1 MSNLQA
7 KLLALAA
14 VISALVP
21 ISNPIPTLYLS
32 TDNPGPSSSLAAE
45 NHSACAPEPCYTMTV
60 PAVLHCPML
69 PALTTACL
77 EPDCI
82 LLTTTTIPGPNLA
95 CPTTPTVTASGSC
108 PTAAT
113 CRHGCE
119 VFTSTV
125 TGPAWS
131 CAFGP
136 SATSSADVSRY
147 RRSAAP
153 HNKSCATTTT
163 VTRPL
168 PCPLLVCPEELVA
181 CPLAVEVGD
190 RDVVAATT
198 AADCPVTVVTTM
210 KCPTCA
216 VSCPPLPA
224 SKITP
229 VTLTP
234 VPVLS
239 TLVSVPK
246 STACTT

>member
-1 MSNLQA
+1 
-7 KLLALAA
+7 
-14 VISALVP
+14 
-21 ISNPIPTLYLS
+21 
-32 TDNPGPSSSLAAE
+32 
-45 NHSACAPEPCYTMTV
+45 MTV
-60 PAVLHCPML
+60 PAILNCPML

-82 LLTTTTIPGPNLA
+82 LLTTTTIPGPNPA

-113 CRHGCE
+113 CRRGCE

-125 TGPAWS
+125 TGRAWS

-136 SATSSADVSRY
+136 GATSSADVSWY
-147 RRSAAP
+147 RRSAALRS
-153 HNKSCATTTT
+153 KSCATTTT

-181 CPLAVEVGD
+181 CPLAVEEAVEVGEH
-190 RDVVAATT
+190 DVVVATT
-198 AADCPVTVVTTM
+198 AADCPVTVVTATV

-229 VTLTP
+229 VTLMP

>member
-1 MSNLQA
+1 
-7 KLLALAA
+7 
-14 VISALVP
+14 
-21 ISNPIPTLYLS
+21 
-32 TDNPGPSSSLAAE
+32 
-45 NHSACAPEPCYTMTV
+45 MTV
-60 PAVLHCPML
+60 PAILNCPML

-82 LLTTTTIPGPNLA
+82 LVTKTTIPGPNPA
-95 CPTTPTVTASGSC
+95 CPTTPTVTAPASC
-108 PTAAT
+108 PTTAT

-125 TGPAWS
+125 TGPPCS

-136 SATSSADVSRY
+136 GATGSANVTWH
-147 RRSAAP
+147 RRSAAL

-181 CPLAVEVGD
+181 CPLAAEVGEHD
-190 RDVVAATT
+190 AVTATT
-198 AADCPVTVVTTM
+198 AADCPVTVTATM

-224 SKITP
+224 SNITS

-234 VPVLS
+234 VPMPVPS